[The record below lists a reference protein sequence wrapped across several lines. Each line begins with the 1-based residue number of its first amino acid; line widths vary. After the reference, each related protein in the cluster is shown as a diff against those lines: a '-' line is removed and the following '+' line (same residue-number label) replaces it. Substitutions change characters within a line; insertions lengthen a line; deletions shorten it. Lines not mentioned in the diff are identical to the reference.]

1 MAQIRCENFEK
12 GCPFADG
19 SAHEADSL
27 EEFRLHKCEVLTN
40 GGNCIA
46 FDEATTPAAS
56 GPSFFKRI
64 YGTLSRLRTAVIGL
78 AGVALIGV
86 AVFGIY
92 KWLVSGPEC
101 EIAQANL
108 LLKSDSKVGELE
120 RVGSD
125 CLEQGIRDADVDK
138 IVTGTIVLRTAN
150 DRKSPRAAWLLG
162 RLFDPLKRSELDE
175 VAAVPTLLPAPDA
188 SAALKFY
195 DAAGSLNEDAAAAAA
210 ALRRRYPELSAR
222 VAGKGGQPLQIA
234 GHSGLMQRVLTK
246 PGTQLRA
253 QPGGGA
259 AGTQLDPLSINYVF
273 EKRSGWLRIGQS
285 LAQGPAGWVVESDV
299 EDWNV
304 MLVMRYAPPDN
315 REPALFFRDELT
327 VKSILNA
334 PDSRDVIAQMRRS
347 TATSEPDPRV
357 VAVEDRTVDWSR
369 TPYLMPILRTSSTV
383 TDDGRRI
390 YLAQV
395 ASISGRSTSS
405 AGAASGGGMSCR
417 GASLST
423 LVHQVVFVIDT
434 TASMGP
440 YIDGVRRIADQWVN
454 EVTRL
459 NVGDKF
465 RFGVVGY
472 RNNMDEEP
480 QRSGLEYV
488 TQTFLRLSPT
498 SDAGALRAAMGNI
511 RPASVSTHSF
521 NEDAAAGLDDALKLD
536 WGQACG
542 ARMIV
547 LVTDAGT
554 LASDDPKASRPGL
567 GLSTIAATA
576 NGMDVSIFP
585 VHIKTKAARDA
596 RNVEFAAGQYQRQ
609 LTDGRGVVLYRA
621 IPNGS
626 TKDFT
631 AYLNSFGRSIPVFAN
646 EKLDKP
652 LDASQFAKAPIDLGN
667 VSVEQL
673 VLGKIFAAQQRFL
686 GQAAGVTAPTFTA
699 SWTSDRDL
707 TNPNIVALD
716 VNILLTRQQL
726 GQLAEKCRIL
736 VDNARQ
742 AKSESSRFF
751 DMLRMVSA
759 ATAQDPKRFAN
770 PAMDLKAL
778 MPSFLT
784 LLPYKSDVLTL
795 TAQEW
800 RAMGATKQVAFVTRL
815 EEKLRYY
822 QRVDA
827 DRGRW
832 VALGDGEEV
841 AQIPLRE
848 MP

>member
-19 SAHEADSL
+19 NSHEADSL
-27 EEFRLHKCEVLTN
+27 DEFRLHKCEVLTN
-40 GGNCIA
+40 GGQCVA
-46 FDEATTPAAS
+46 FDEATTPTAS
-56 GPSFFKRI
+56 GPSFLGKISGALYR
-64 YGTLSRLRTAVIGL
+64 SRAVVIGL
-78 AGVALIGV
+78 VGLALIAG
-86 AVFGIY
+86 AGFGIY

-120 RVGSD
+120 DVGSD

-150 DRKSPRAAWLLG
+150 DRKSPQAAWQLG
-162 RLFDPLKRSELDE
+162 RLFDPLKRAELE
-175 VAAVPTLLPAPDA
+175 EIAAVPTLLPAPDA
-188 SAALKFY
+188 RAALRFY
-195 DAAGSLNEDAAAAAA
+195 DSAGNLNEDAVAAAA

-222 VAGKGGQPLQIA
+222 AAGKGGQPLQIA
-234 GHSGLMQRVLTK
+234 GHPGLMRRVLAK
-246 PGTQLRA
+246 PGVQLRA
-253 QPGGGA
+253 QPDGGS
-259 AGTQLDPLSINYVF
+259 AGTPIDPLSIHYAF
-273 EKRSGWLRIGQS
+273 EKRNGWLRIGPS
-285 LAQGPAGWVVESDV
+285 LAQGPVGWVAEGDV

-304 MLVMRYAPPDN
+304 MLVMKYAPPDN
-315 REPALFFRDELT
+315 REPALFFRDELA
-327 VKSILNA
+327 VKSILN
-334 PDSRDVIAQMRRS
+334 DLGSRDTIAEMRRS
-347 TATSEPDPRV
+347 IATSDPDPRV
-357 VAVEDRTVDWSR
+357 VAVEDRAVDWSS

-383 TDDGRRI
+383 TDDGRTI

-395 ASISGRSTSS
+395 ASISGGMPTST
-405 AGAASGGGMSCR
+405 GAASGGSMSCR
-417 GASLST
+417 GASLSS
-423 LVHQVVFVIDT
+423 LVHHVVFVIDT
-434 TASMGP
+434 TISMGP

-488 TQTFLRLSPT
+488 TRTFLPLSAT
-498 SDAGALRAAMGNI
+498 SDAAALRAAMGNI
-511 RPASVSTHSF
+511 RPAAVSTHSF

-536 WGQACG
+536 WGRACG

-554 LASDDPKASRPGL
+554 LGSDDPKASRPGL
-567 GLSTIAATA
+567 GLSTLAATA

-596 RNVEFAAGQYQRQ
+596 RNVEFAASQYQSQ
-609 LTDGRGVVLYRA
+609 LTDGRGVRLYRA
-621 IPNGS
+621 IPDGS
-626 TKDFT
+626 TRDFS
-631 AYLNSFGRSIPVFAN
+631 AYLNSFGKSIPVFAN

-652 LDASQFAKAPIDLGN
+652 LDAAQFAKAPDNAGN

-784 LLPYKSDVLTL
+784 LLPYKSDVLDL

-822 QRVDA
+822 QRVEA

-832 VALGDGEEV
+832 VALGGGEEV
-841 AQIPLRE
+841 AQVPLRE